1 MDTAPSTASSASAIT
16 NRKTRSDLID
26 FDSHAV
32 FRQTNAL
39 PRPALKH
46 VSKFALAASPAPSSS
61 ISNIQCVESPVLEPQ
76 QAITQLPQPGAT
88 TCPPQ
93 DSISPPPNYDPEAYL
108 EEYYPLES
116 RDSKTPS
123 PQRSLTRSALL
134 AKAPS
139 PISVR
144 ELGKGSDTVP
154 LTDNPVSAASLNSRW
169 FFKTVWSLKSNRR
182 FRLAIGI
189 CVAVVL
195 SLVVGILLFWKV
207 GLPRLIQNVFAN
219 GDLSRSKDA
228 LYGITLFSVTNLTST
243 GIIASVAMRKTGFS
257 IPLNVPAHFS
267 NNSLWQFEIMWPAS
281 ANSTMNDTAWHPLLQ
296 IRNLPSEITL
306 ENGVLLMN
314 ATDTD
319 VQVVDAGQWTRVAS
333 VLSRA
338 GVVGNGGGNSTAS
351 DEMPFI
357 KCICT
362 ADVTVARVFKMSSL
376 RLENV
381 VHLQKLVDV
390 TTTAAAAGPN
400 VSTTDMPP
408 FVSNTTTD
416 MARVNDGAV
425 ATSVN
430 MQLYYRNE
438 TSSENQGSPI
448 AFPALMNMQFRVQV
462 NGQDAAVVQIPK
474 VGLMLRDTIFRVP
487 LVISQLASSGG
498 GGNARGGGSGGLS
511 VFLSDALKA
520 VRGSGTLESK
530 VGSLIAS
537 SANAAEGIFGENRVE
552 LNQWTLGG
560 VQGQNE
566 VPAWVGKVLDGIDMA
581 VLDVGGSGSV
591 FVGLVLSVL
600 QTL

>member
-32 FRQTNAL
+32 FKQTNAL

-61 ISNIQCVESPVLEPQ
+61 ISNIQCAESPVLEPQ
-76 QAITQLPQPGAT
+76 QAIALLPPGT

-144 ELGKGSDTVP
+144 ELGKGSDTIP
-154 LTDNPVSAASLNSRW
+154 LTDNPVSASLKSRW
-169 FFKTVWSLKSNRR
+169 LSKTVWNLKSNRR

-257 IPLNVPAHFS
+257 IPLNVAAHFS
-267 NNSLWQFEIMWPAS
+267 NNSLWQFEIMWPPAS

-338 GVVGNGGGNSTAS
+338 GVVGNGGNSTTS

-390 TTTAAAAGPN
+390 TAAGPN
-400 VSTTDMPP
+400 VSTDIPP

-487 LVISQLASSGG
+487 LVISQMASTGG
-498 GGNARGGGSGGLS
+498 GGGSNARGGGSGGLS

>member
-1 MDTAPSTASSASAIT
+1 MDTAPSTASPASAIT

-32 FRQTNAL
+32 FRQSNAL
-39 PRPALKH
+39 PPPRPALKH
-46 VSKFALAASPAPSSS
+46 VSKFVLAASPAPSSS
-61 ISNIQCVESPVLEPQ
+61 ISNIQCAESPVLEPQ
-76 QAITQLPQPGAT
+76 QSMTLPGGAT

-154 LTDNPVSAASLNSRW
+154 LTDNPVSGSLKSRW
-169 FFKTVWSLKSNRR
+169 LKTVWNLKTNRR
-182 FRLAIGI
+182 FRLALGI
-189 CVAVVL
+189 CVAVFL
-195 SLVVGILLFWKV
+195 SVVVGILLFWKV

-267 NNSLWQFEIMWPAS
+267 NNSLWQFEIMWPATV
-281 ANSTMNDTAWHPLLQ
+281 NSTMNDTAWHPLLQ

-306 ENGVLLMN
+306 ENGVLRMN

-319 VQVVDAGQWTRVAS
+319 VQVVDAGQWSRVAS

-338 GVVGNGGGNSTAS
+338 GVGNGGNSSMS

-357 KCICT
+357 KCVCT

-381 VHLQKLVDV
+381 VHLQRLFDV
-390 TTTAAAAGPN
+390 TGAGAD
-400 VSTTDMPP
+400 VSTDVPP

-430 MQLYYRNE
+430 MQLFFRNE
-438 TSSENQGSPI
+438 TSTENQGSPI

-474 VGLMLRDTIFRVP
+474 VGLTLRDTIFRVP
-487 LVISQLASSGG
+487 LVISQLASSSGG
-498 GGNARGGGSGGLS
+498 GGSNARGGGSGGIS

>member
-26 FDSHAV
+26 FDSQAV
-32 FRQTNAL
+32 FRQTKAL
-39 PRPALKH
+39 PRSALKH

-61 ISNIQCVESPVLEPQ
+61 ISNIQCAESPVLEPQ
-76 QAITQLPQPGAT
+76 QAITLPGT
-88 TCPPQ
+88 TCLPPQ
-93 DSISPPPNYDPEAYL
+93 DSISPPPNYDPEAFL

-123 PQRSLTRSALL
+123 PQRSLTRSALM

-144 ELGKGSDTVP
+144 ELGRGSDTAP
-154 LTDNPVSAASLNSRW
+154 LTDNPVSGTLKSRW
-169 FFKTVWSLKSNRR
+169 VKALRNLKSNRR
-182 FRLAIGI
+182 FRLALGI
-189 CVAVVL
+189 CVAVAL
-195 SLVVGILLFWKV
+195 GLIVGILLFWKI

-228 LYGITLFSVTNLTST
+228 LYGFTLFSVTNLTST
-243 GIIASVAMRKTGFS
+243 GITASVALRKTGFS
-257 IPLNVPAHFS
+257 IPLNVPVLFS
-267 NNSLWQFEIMWPAS
+267 NNSLWQFEIMWPAT

-296 IRNLPSEITL
+296 IRNLPSEITV

-314 ATDTD
+314 ATDAD
-319 VQVVDAGQWTRVAS
+319 IQVVDAGQWSRVAS
-333 VLSRA
+333 ALSRA
-338 GVVGNGGGNSTAS
+338 GVGNGGNSSTI
-351 DEMPFI
+351 DHMPFI
-357 KCICT
+357 KFVCT

-376 RLENV
+376 RLENS

-390 TTTAAAAGPN
+390 TAAAAGPD
-400 VSTTDMPP
+400 VSSDVPP
-408 FVSNTTTD
+408 AFVSNTTTD

-438 TSSENQGSPI
+438 TSTENQGSPI

-474 VGLMLRDTIFRVP
+474 VVLMLRDTVFRVP
-487 LVISQLASSGG
+487 LVISQLSSSGG
-498 GGNARGGGSGGLS
+498 SNTRGGSGGIS

-520 VRGSGTLESK
+520 VRGGGTLESK

-581 VLDVGGSGSV
+581 VFDAGGGGSV